1 MRRYALEVLADA
13 WSEGVTMAFPRL
25 QGCVM
30 IGQKCS
36 RIA

>member
-1 MRRYALEVLADA
+1 MLRHALEVLADA
-13 WSEGVTMAFPRL
+13 GREGGTMAFPRL